1 MTKETDVLQDDS
13 MNEVNG
19 GIGRPFEKAK
29 RRKTIICPQCGA
41 VIEAYTTGIVEGQGM
56 QVIYRC
62 NTCSISW
69 AECMNSSGC
78 KIIAVQPD
86 ENGMFGIAG

>member
-29 RRKTIICPQCGA
+29 RRKTIICPRCGA
-41 VIEAYTTGIVEGQGM
+41 VIEAYTTGIVEGQG
-56 QVIYRC
+56 Q
-62 NTCSISW
+62 
-69 AECMNSSGC
+69 AQGSSGYQRELWLQH
-78 KIIAVQPD
+78 K
-86 ENGMFGIAG
+86 